1 MFLCRDVK
9 KSSQREADVFRLS
22 LNEKKDVLITRLLL
36 LPSWEP
42 YLPSRGHREPDRHIP
57 VIKIKCNIV
66 NWSIFQQG
74 LYVREPMKGYAYSVN
89 H

>member
-22 LNEKKDVLITRLLL
+22 LDEKKDVLITRLLL
-36 LPSWEP
+36 LSSWGT
-42 YLPSRGHREPDRHIP
+42 YLPSRGPWEPDRHIP

-66 NWSIFQQG
+66 NWLIFQQG
-74 LYVREPMKGYAYSVN
+74 LYMREPMRCYTCSV
-89 H
+89 